1 MREGGDAP
9 CQRADV
15 RRHGA
20 VMRGATGA
28 KSVFKVTGK
37 AEAAVALLKGV
48 DTGGVGYDLH

>member
-1 MREGGDAP
+1 
-9 CQRADV
+9 
-15 RRHGA
+15 
-20 VMRGATGA
+20 MRGAAGA